1 MAGAVSRA
9 SLAEV
14 TERFEELVGTADAAS
29 LGAELFA
36 VLHLL
41 DREHGLRRTLAD
53 PATFGQAKA
62 QIVRSLLE
70 GKLGEVSVEL
80 AAEVVSRKWST
91 SAEMTDGFERL
102 AVGAYAVAA
111 ERSGDLDRLEDD
123 LFRFTRV
130 VAGEPEL
137 RDALSGTRIPAE
149 KKAEL
154 LAALLEG
161 KAAPASQ
168 ALITEA
174 VTHPRGRSL
183 ESELEEYGKVVAE
196 RRGRLVALVRT
207 AIPLNGEQ
215 QTRLAAALGA
225 SYGRDVH
232 LNIELDPTVLGG
244 IAIQIGDEAIDGT
257 IAGRLDG
264 VRRRIA

>member
-9 SLAEV
+9 SLAEAN
-14 TERFEELVGTADAAS
+14 ERFDEVVAGTDASVLADD
-29 LGAELFA
+29 LFS

-53 PATFGQAKA
+53 PSTFGQAKA
-62 QIVRSLLE
+62 QLLRSLLE
-70 GKLGEVSVEL
+70 GKVGEPAVDV
-80 AAEVVSRKWST
+80 AAEIVARKWST
-91 SAEMTDGFERL
+91 SAEMTDAVERF
-102 AVGAYAVAA
+102 AVIAQSIAA
-111 ERSGDLDRLEDD
+111 ERSGQLDQLEDD

-130 VAGEPEL
+130 LAGEPEL
-137 RDALSGTRIPAE
+137 RAALSGPQVPEENKVA
-149 KKAEL
+149 L
-154 LAALLEG
+154 LRALLEG
-161 KAAPASQ
+161 KAAPASVS
-168 ALITEA
+168 LIIEA

-183 ESELEEYGKVVAE
+183 EGELDGYAKLVAE
-196 RRGRLVALVRT
+196 RRNRLVALVRT
-207 AIPLNGEQ
+207 AVPLTGEQ

-232 LNIELDPTVLGG
+232 LNIELDPSIIGG
-244 IAIQIGDEAIDGT
+244 IAVQIGDEAIDGT

>member
-1 MAGAVSRA
+1 MAGAVTRA

-14 TERFEELVGTADAAS
+14 NERFDELVAPADASVLA
-29 LGAELFA
+29 AELFT

-62 QIVRSLLE
+62 QLVRSLLE
-70 GKLGEVSVEL
+70 GKIGEAAVEL
-80 AAEVVSRKWST
+80 TAEIVSRKWST
-91 SAEMTDGFERL
+91 SAEMTDALQKF
-102 AVGAYAVAA
+102 AVGAQAVAA
-111 ERSGDLDRLEDD
+111 ERVGQLDQLEDD

-137 RDALSGTRIPAE
+137 RAALSGSRVPAE
-149 KKAEL
+149 RKAEL
-154 LAALLEG
+154 VRTLLEG
-161 KAAPASQ
+161 KAAPASVS
-168 ALITEA
+168 LIAEA

-183 ESELEEYGKVVAE
+183 EGELDGYGRIVAE
-196 RRGRLVALVRT
+196 RRNRLVALVRT
-207 AIPLNGEQ
+207 AVPLTGEQ

-232 LNIELDPTVLGG
+232 LNIELDPSVLGG
-244 IAIQIGDEAIDGT
+244 IAVQIGDEAIDGT

>member
-14 TERFEELVGTADAAS
+14 NERFDEIAAGADAAT

-41 DREHGLRRTLAD
+41 DREHGLRRSLAD
-53 PATFGQAKA
+53 PASFGEAKA

-70 GKLGEVSVEL
+70 GKLSESAIEL
-80 AAEVVSRKWST
+80 AAEVVRRRWST
-91 SAEMTDGFERL
+91 SAEMTDAIERL
-102 AVGAYAVAA
+102 AVNAQAVAA
-111 ERSGDLDRLEDD
+111 ERAGRLDQLEDD

-130 VAGEPEL
+130 VSGDPALRAALAG
-137 RDALSGTRIPAE
+137 AQIPAE
-149 KKAEL
+149 RKAEL
-154 LAALLEG
+154 VKALLEG
-161 KAAPASQ
+161 KVAEASL

-174 VTHPRGRSL
+174 VTHSRGRSL
-183 ESELEEYGKVVAE
+183 EGELDGYGKVVAE
-196 RRGRLVALVRT
+196 RRNRLVALVRT
-207 AIPLNGEQ
+207 AVPLTGEQ

-244 IAIQIGDEAIDGT
+244 IAVQIGDEAIDGT